1 MDNQTKKLIANVLI
15 LLGIAAVGIILWEY
29 GEYLLKLKEYTA
41 RQSRPHASWA
51 GISLEM
57 PSFRPSWHW
66 SKEEIF
72 QIIAGVISIGTGI
85 SLKNQIKTINIEKE
99 GEV

>member
-29 GEYLLKLKEYTA
+29 GEYLLKLKEYTD

-51 GISLEM
+51 GISLEI
-57 PSFRPSWHW
+57 PSVRPRWYW
-66 SKEEIF
+66 LKEEIF
-72 QIIAGVISIGTGI
+72 QIIAGAISIGTGI
-85 SLKNQIKTINIEKE
+85 SLRNQIKTLNIEKE